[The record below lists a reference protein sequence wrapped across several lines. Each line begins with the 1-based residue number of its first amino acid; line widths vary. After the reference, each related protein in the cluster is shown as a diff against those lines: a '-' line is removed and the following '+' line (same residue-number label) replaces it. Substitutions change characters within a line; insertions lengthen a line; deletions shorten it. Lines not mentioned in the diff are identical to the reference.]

1 MWHIV
6 IDPEADP
13 RDGGQ
18 RLRRIAVGPPAAGG
32 AEVAWPGGYGR
43 LAPTSTSRSGKSGGI
58 QAAPAQ
64 AHEVRAPM
72 AARVLAVHVQAGAT
86 VDAGEVLM
94 VLEAMKMEHP
104 IVAQARRTIA
114 GVLVVGG
121 GQVAAQQLLVTYE
134 REAP

>member
-13 RDGGQ
+13 QNGGQ
-18 RLRRIAVGPPAAGG
+18 RFRRIAVGPPAAGG
-32 AEVAWPGGYGR
+32 AEVAWPGGHGR
-43 LAPTSTSRSGKSGGI
+43 LAPPSTGRSARSGSSE
-58 QAAPAQ
+58 AALAG

-86 VDAGEVLM
+86 VDAGDVLM

-114 GVLVVGG
+114 GVWVTGG

-134 REAP
+134 KEAP